1 MNSRSSATAL
11 ACLIALAANS
21 AAMAQGSEREW
32 RAACTRDAFVH
43 CTHQALAGDRSGVR
57 DCLVQKLDKISTA
70 CRTVIRTAMAT
81 QTRAPVPAT
90 VPSATER

>member
-1 MNSRSSATAL
+1 MNSRTGATAL

-21 AAMAQGSEREW
+21 AAEAQGSEREW

-57 DCLVQKLDKISTA
+57 DCLVQRLDKISTP
-70 CRTVIRTAMAT
+70 CRTVIRTAMAA
-81 QTRAPVPAT
+81 QTRASGPTTGP
-90 VPSATER
+90 ATER

>member
-1 MNSRSSATAL
+1 MKSRSSATVL
-11 ACLIALAANS
+11 ACLIALSASS

-57 DCLVQKLDKISTA
+57 DCLVKRLDKISTP
-70 CRTVIRTAMAT
+70 CRTVIRTAMAA
-81 QTRAPVPAT
+81 QTRATLPAT
-90 VPSATER
+90 VPVTEP

>member
-1 MNSRSSATAL
+1 MKLRSSAMAL
-11 ACLIALAANS
+11 ACLTAMLASS

-57 DCLVQKLDKISTA
+57 DCLVQSLAKLSTP
-70 CRTVIRTAMAT
+70 CRTVIRMAT
-81 QTRAPVPAT
+81 AAQTRATMPG
-90 VPSATER
+90 TEP

>member
-1 MNSRSSATAL
+1 MNSRSSATVL
-11 ACLIALAANS
+11 ACLIALAASS

-57 DCLVQKLDKISTA
+57 DCLVKRLDKISTA
-70 CRTVIRTAMAT
+70 CRTVIRTAMAA
-81 QTRAPVPAT
+81 QTRATVPGSLPAT
-90 VPSATER
+90 EP